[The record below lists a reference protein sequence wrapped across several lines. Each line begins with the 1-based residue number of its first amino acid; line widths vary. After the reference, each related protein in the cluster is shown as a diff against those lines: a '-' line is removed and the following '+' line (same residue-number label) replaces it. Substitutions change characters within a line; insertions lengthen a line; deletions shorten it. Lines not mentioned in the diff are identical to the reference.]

1 MLHSCLPIAASLAPA
16 HAWRDCLTRHPG
28 SPEHRAAAQEFYY
41 LLLSQKVEEVLAK
54 APPFTPE
61 QRETIVARLRTAEVA
76 PESTDAP

>member
-1 MLHSCLPIAASLAPA
+1 MPTNRTLTGPRARLAGLSQRKRGTA
-16 HAWRDCLTRHPG
+16 
-28 SPEHRAAAQEFYY
+28 EHRAAAQEFYY

-61 QRETIVARLRTAEVA
+61 QRETIVALLRTAEVA

>member
-1 MLHSCLPIAASLAPA
+1 MPTNRSLTGPRARLA
-16 HAWRDCLTRHPG
+16 GLSNWHPG
-28 SPEHRAAAQEFYY
+28 SPEQRAAAQEFYY

-61 QRETIVARLRTAEVA
+61 QRETIVALLRTAEVA